1 MKRRGFHEEWIK
13 WARRCITTHDITC
26 TVIYPEWLYSCLRK
40 ATLQKSSRVCASK
53 PKIHD
58 GLCIMDDSLHQ
69 TCPLLKNGLIAVQPD
84 GPENCKHPFPL
95 CCLSG
100 STMLYCRLESLCR
113 HDFGT
118 RDILGGPN
126 CPSPQA
132 LKKIC
137 LQSSSFLVHRMH
149 SAEASWY
156 HCK

>member
-1 MKRRGFHEEWIK
+1 MKRKGFREEWIK
-13 WARRCITTHDITC
+13 WVRRCITTHDITC
-26 TVIYPEWLYSCLRK
+26 TVIYPKWLYSYLRK
-40 ATLQKSSRVCASK
+40 AILQESSRVRASK

-58 GLCIMDDSLHQ
+58 GLRIMDDSLHR
-69 TCPLLKNGLIAVQPD
+69 TCHLLKNGLITVQSD

-100 STMLYCRLESLCR
+100 FTMLYCHLESLSR

-137 LQSSSFLVHRMH
+137 LQSSFLVHRMH

-156 HCK
+156 HC